1 LLYTLEQGSVEQMI
15 IQQCMRE
22 KLPLPDRIE
31 NAPQLTLGLELYY
44 GAFFDLHTC
53 RPLGMAEGAIRWMDI
68 HDYCDRLELSLEQ
81 REDMHHHIR
90 VMDNAYL
97 EWRGKKAKNET
108 LTTGRGGG
116 KHG

>member
-1 LLYTLEQGSVEQMI
+1 MLYTLEQGSVEQNI

-22 KLPLPDRIE
+22 RLPLPERIQ
-31 NAPQLTLGLELYY
+31 NAAQIELGLELYY

-68 HDYCDRLELSLEQ
+68 HDYCDRLGVSEDQ
-81 REDMHHHIR
+81 REDMHYHIR

-97 EWRGKKAKNET
+97 EWRGKKVKEATPTK
-108 LTTGRGGG
+108 GGKRGG
-116 KHG
+116 